1 MSIWE
6 TCKLCKECCSGMII
20 NLTKEE
26 EKIFKT
32 KKIKKEEKKLCDY
45 LSLNG
50 CKLEKKPLECE
61 AYPLL
66 YINNEIRIDKDC
78 RLCEKYRKK
87 LKEKDPEIL
96 THFNKIQKEFS
107 KLSKKE
113 KEEINKIN
121 ISEEYDTLPLEI

>member
-6 TCKLCKECCSGMII
+6 ECKICKECCHSMII
-20 NLTKEE
+20 NLTKNEQ
-26 EKIFKT
+26 KLFKA
-32 KKIKKEEKKLCDY
+32 KKIKKDNNAVCEHLTKK
-45 LSLNG
+45 G
-50 CKLEKKPLECE
+50 CCLIKKPLECE

-66 YINNEIRIDKDC
+66 YIHNEIRIDTDC

-121 ISEEYDTLPLEI
+121 ISEEYDTLPLES